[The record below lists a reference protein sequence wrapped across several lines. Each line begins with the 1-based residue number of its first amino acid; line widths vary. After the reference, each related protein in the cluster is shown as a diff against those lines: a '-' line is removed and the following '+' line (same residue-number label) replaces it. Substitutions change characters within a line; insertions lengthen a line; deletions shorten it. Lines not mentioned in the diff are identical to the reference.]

1 MNLHVNHLLPCLLCF
16 GLLTACQDTNET
28 ATQANLTNDAQ
39 TTAKASAAVPS
50 YSGTVIETMSAGGYT
65 YVQIDTGNETI
76 WAAGPT
82 STVQLGDVLS
92 ISQRMPMRNFH
103 SKSLN
108 RNFDVLY
115 FVDTL
120 GEPTNAD
127 TNIQQPHS
135 KLSIPSAVELNI
147 DIAPVDGG
155 KTIAEILEQKS
166 SLSGQSVKVRGKIVK
181 YTRQVLGKDWIH
193 IRDSSGE
200 GDLTITTNNKVSLGD
215 VVVAEGPIQ
224 LNRDFGFGYVYDVLM
239 EDATVTV
246 EMVQ

>member
-1 MNLHVNHLLPCLLCF
+1 MNLNVNRLLPYLLCF
-16 GLLTACQDTNET
+16 SLMTACQDTNET
-28 ATQANLTNDAQ
+28 PAETNVASNTQ
-39 TTAKASAAVPS
+39 TTPEASTEIAS

-65 YVQIDTGNETI
+65 YVHIDTGKETV

-82 STVQLGDVLS
+82 STVQVGEVLS

-108 RNFDVLY
+108 RDFDVLY
-115 FVDTL
+115 FVDKL
-120 GEPTNAD
+120 GEPTNAA
-127 TNIQQPHS
+127 TNIQQPHN
-135 KLSIPSAVELNI
+135 KLSTPSTVKLDI
-147 DIAPVDGG
+147 DIAPIDGG

-200 GDLTITTNNKVSLGD
+200 GDLTITTNSRVSLGD
-215 VVVAEGPIQ
+215 VVVAEGVIK

-239 EDATVTV
+239 EDATVIV
-246 EMVQ
+246 EIVQ

>member
-1 MNLHVNHLLPCLLCF
+1 MNLNVNRLLPYLLCF
-16 GLLTACQDTNET
+16 SLMTACQDTNET
-28 ATQANLTNDAQ
+28 PAETNVASNTQ
-39 TTAKASAAVPS
+39 TTPEASTEIAS

-65 YVQIDTGNETI
+65 YVHIDTGTETV

-82 STVQLGDVLS
+82 STVQVGEVLS

-108 RNFDVLY
+108 RDFDVLY
-115 FVDTL
+115 FVDKL
-120 GEPTNAD
+120 GEPTNAA
-127 TNIQQPHS
+127 TNIQQPHN
-135 KLSIPSAVELNI
+135 KLSTPSTVKLDI
-147 DIAPVDGG
+147 DIAPIDGG

-166 SLSGQSVKVRGKIVK
+166 SLSDQSVKVRGKIVK

-200 GDLTITTNNKVSLGD
+200 GDLTITTNSRVSLGD
-215 VVVAEGPIQ
+215 VVVAEGVIK

-239 EDATVTV
+239 EDATVIV
-246 EMVQ
+246 EIVQ